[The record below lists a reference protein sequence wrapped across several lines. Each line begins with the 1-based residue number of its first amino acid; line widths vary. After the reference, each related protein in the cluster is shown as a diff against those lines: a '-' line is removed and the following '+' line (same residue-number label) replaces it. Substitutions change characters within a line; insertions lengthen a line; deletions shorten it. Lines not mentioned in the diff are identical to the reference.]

1 MNDIEIANS
10 VLLERIENIAK
21 KIDINEEELECYGK
35 YKAKIH
41 YDTYNRKKEE
51 NDGKLILVTAINPT
65 PLGEG
70 KTTTSIGLAD
80 GLQNIG
86 KKAIVTLREP
96 SLGPVFGLKGGA
108 TRWRI
113 RSSCSNGGY

>member
-10 VLLERIENIAK
+10 IPLERIDNIAK
-21 KIDINEEELECYGK
+21 KIGICDEKLEMYGK

-41 YDTYNRKKEE
+41 YDIIDENNEKEE
-51 NDGKLILVTAINPT
+51 AKLILVTAINPT

-80 GLQNIG
+80 GLQKIG
-86 KKAIVTLREP
+86 KKTVVTLREP
-96 SLGPVFGLKGGA
+96 KLRQWK
-108 TRWRI
+108 I
-113 RSSCSNGGY
+113 